1 MPSKPKSRQQLAKEY
16 QREIARL
23 QRAREKLYKQALRAL
38 KVKDDGYAY
47 DYLMND
53 QCGYSF
59 FLEGLK

>member
-16 QREIARL
+16 QRQIAKL
-23 QRAREKLYKQALRAL
+23 QREREKLYKQALRAL
-38 KVKDDGYAY
+38 KVEDDGYAY

-53 QCGYSF
+53 QGGHST

>member
-16 QREIARL
+16 QRQIAKL
-23 QRAREKLYKQALRAL
+23 QREREKLYKQALRAL

-53 QCGYSF
+53 Q
-59 FLEGLK
+59 